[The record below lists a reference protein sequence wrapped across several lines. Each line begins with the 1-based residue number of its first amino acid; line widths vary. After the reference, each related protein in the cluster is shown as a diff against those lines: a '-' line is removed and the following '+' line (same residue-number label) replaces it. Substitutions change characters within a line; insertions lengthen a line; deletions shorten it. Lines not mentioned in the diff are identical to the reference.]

1 MIRQKHLTEKI
12 LKYET
17 FLNERLRLD
26 LKAVLQE
33 RDEIFTETA
42 EFVALRVQS
51 FGILFFNPT
60 TPCVSSRQDTW
71 LAKLDPWPQFDSSQY
86 WVPDEQVEQ
95 MCTGPLPTS
104 STPLFLL
111 Y

>member
-1 MIRQKHLTEKI
+1 MSKVETFCVFFSAGNDDLIKMSSMIRQKHLTEKI

-17 FLNERLRLD
+17 FLNERLRPD

-51 FGILFFNPT
+51 FGVFF
-60 TPCVSSRQDTW
+60 
-71 LAKLDPWPQFDSSQY
+71 L
-86 WVPDEQVEQ
+86 
-95 MCTGPLPTS
+95 
-104 STPLFLL
+104 
-111 Y
+111 